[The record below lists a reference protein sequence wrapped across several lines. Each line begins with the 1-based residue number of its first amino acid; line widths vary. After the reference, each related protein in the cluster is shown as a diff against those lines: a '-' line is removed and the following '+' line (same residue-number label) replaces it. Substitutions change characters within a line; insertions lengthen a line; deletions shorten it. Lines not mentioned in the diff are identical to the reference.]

1 MEEQEE
7 QGKKESTVL
16 PEPPEITVKNPRI
29 GKVRKLEEEVKRQNE
44 LEQLRTRR
52 IRKEQEY
59 IEAKYQA
66 IVDHLEEID
75 RMLNEAAEGW
85 KVSRMGKVELS
96 IMRLAA
102 YEIRYDEDVPES
114 VAINEA
120 VEMAKTFGGDD
131 SPAFINGVLGKL
143 AKHQE

>member
-16 PEPPEITVKNPRI
+16 PEPTEITVKNPRI

-59 IEAKYQA
+59 IEQMSKAVKTTCA
-66 IVDHLEEID
+66 IPKRSSGITKS
-75 RMLNEAAEGW
+75 LNA
-85 KVSRMGKVELS
+85 
-96 IMRLAA
+96 
-102 YEIRYDEDVPES
+102 
-114 VAINEA
+114 
-120 VEMAKTFGGDD
+120 
-131 SPAFINGVLGKL
+131 
-143 AKHQE
+143 